1 MVYAGGPKIG
11 VKNMRTGTKA
21 VLLTTTVVMVCAVLL
36 PTHSTSAQRGTKL
49 AKRIFIQA
57 TAMGQSTQ
65 LGRSVSVNLTI
76 EEFSSPDDQQIL
88 LEAFSRDKNEGLVN
102 ALSKMKGKGRM
113 AITGT
118 LGYDINYIRKFS
130 RPDGST
136 VYRMVTDRPLRFG
149 EAWYDGRST
158 DYNLSAA
165 EVVFSA
171 NGKKSGTIMPACKFK
186 MDKNKQLEI
195 ELLQNP
201 WKLVNIQRR

>member
-1 MVYAGGPKIG
+1 
-11 VKNMRTGTKA
+11 MRIGTKA
-21 VLLTTTVVMVCAVLL
+21 TFLIASVATVCAVLF
-36 PTHSTSAQRGTKL
+36 PSNPTSAQRGNKL

-65 LGRSVSVNLTI
+65 LGRIVSVNLTI
-76 EEFSSPDDQQIL
+76 DELSTPDDQQIL

-130 RPDGST
+130 RPDGAT

-171 NGKKSGTIMPACKFK
+171 NGKKSGTIIPACKFK

-201 WKLVNIQRR
+201 WKLTNIQRR